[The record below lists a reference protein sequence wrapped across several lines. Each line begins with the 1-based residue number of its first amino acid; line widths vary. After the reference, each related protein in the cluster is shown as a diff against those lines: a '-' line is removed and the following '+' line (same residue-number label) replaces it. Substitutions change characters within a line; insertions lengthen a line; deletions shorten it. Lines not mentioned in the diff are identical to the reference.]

1 MKISINM
8 QNEDKHKLIGQNI
21 GQVSNK
27 SKSAMIYREDDRD
40 LSCDESKALILY
52 WTLIK
57 GLKSAKQPFPEI

>member
-27 SKSAMIYREDDRD
+27 SKSAMINREDDRD
-40 LSCDESKALILY
+40 LSCKESKA
-52 WTLIK
+52 LIK

>member
-27 SKSAMIYREDDRD
+27 SKSAMINREDDRD
-40 LSCDESKALILY
+40 LSCEESKA
-52 WTLIK
+52 LIK